1 MNETPKNR
9 EWVKN
14 AAIVF
19 LAVLLVLTFFSNTI
33 MNRSLP
39 EVATQDV
46 TDGAIVSKV
55 RGSGTVTANGNNQVK
70 MEKTRVIRAVL
81 VKSGQEV
88 KAGDVLFTLGEGSS
102 EEIEALEEKIRNLQ
116 NSYNRTAVGGTVY
129 SYAADERNLD
139 VLADKLLD
147 AEVALQYAEEA
158 ARKATSQEE
167 QILAV
172 EKELAEAIPAR
183 DEAKK
188 AYDDAKQRKG
198 QDDKKLQE
206 YLEQQARIIEGLI
219 NNQEYGN
226 MIDGDLLDGT
236 YDNRSIITIQIS
248 RDESEL
254 ASASITAS
262 PSPSPTSSA
271 ATTTS
276 GTPAAAGTSG
286 TSTATGTSEASAAA
300 ANTSETPAATTTSE
314 VPAAVTT
321 TTEAPAAVTT
331 TTEAPVAATTT
342 SEAPAAATS
351 EASEAPKTLAASTSP
366 EMATTQQNSET
377 PEKTVSLSNELP
389 SNDNTQL
396 TKNSEGEDPAEEEQ
410 KEQISSPVTG
420 DEDLST
426 IEGELV
432 VLRQAL
438 QDYDHI
444 QSEIYLLKTDAEVE
458 ATKEV
463 YDEAAEKVNSLSKTL
478 ETLLTTGSAEG
489 AVYKARLDAY
499 NQAEIAYLNAL
510 DSLDAKRANDYQAQ
524 AAKGIDLN
532 ATMQELEVA
541 KAKLAELTGTDGENI
556 TAKVAGTVTS
566 VECNAGDK
574 KMKDD
579 VLCTIEVPDQGY
591 TLSFTATNEQ
601 ASRLRIGDQATV
613 SNFYWGNEV
622 TATLSSIKT
631 DPKNPQ
637 NNKLLTF
644 DLEGNVTSGSQLTIS
659 VGSKSANYDLIIP
672 SSAIRSDSN
681 GSFVLKV
688 EAKNSPLGNRYIAK
702 RVPVEVLASDDNNS
716 AVTAELQY
724 GDYVITT
731 SSAPIKNGSMVRLAN
746 AS

>member
-1 MNETPKNR
+1 MNNETPKNR

-81 VKSGQEV
+81 VKAGQEV

-116 NSYNRTAVGGTVY
+116 NSYNRTAVSGQVYTNY
-129 SYAADERNLD
+129 SYDERSIDNKLQAWENAMDKLAYYESKVAKAAEDSFALEQAEMQVELTKALLDDAEASYNESLAIAQNNVEEVKANVAAETEREIEYTSSELDSAVVNQGIYDDYSVVANELSAREQQVADERATIDGLEEAIRVDLESIQMLDSRQELLRKLLLDPNLED
-139 VLADKLLD
+139 WQKYEYEKEVLA
-147 AEVALQYAEEA
+147 
-158 ARKATSQEE
+158 
-167 QILAV
+167 
-172 EKELAEAIPAR
+172 
-183 DEAKK
+183 
-188 AYDDAKQRKG
+188 
-198 QDDKKLQE
+198 
-206 YLEQQARIIEGLI
+206 
-219 NNQEYGN
+219 N
-226 MIDGDLLDGT
+226 
-236 YDNRSIITIQIS
+236 
-248 RDESEL
+248 
-254 ASASITAS
+254 
-262 PSPSPTSSA
+262 
-271 ATTTS
+271 
-276 GTPAAAGTSG
+276 
-286 TSTATGTSEASAAA
+286 
-300 ANTSETPAATTTSE
+300 
-314 VPAAVTT
+314 
-321 TTEAPAAVTT
+321 
-331 TTEAPVAATTT
+331 
-342 SEAPAAATS
+342 
-351 EASEAPKTLAASTSP
+351 
-366 EMATTQQNSET
+366 
-377 PEKTVSLSNELP
+377 
-389 SNDNTQL
+389 
-396 TKNSEGEDPAEEEQ
+396 
-410 KEQISSPVTG
+410 
-420 DEDLST
+420 
-426 IEGELV
+426 EGEL
-432 VLRQAL
+432 
-438 QDYDHI
+438 
-444 QSEIYLLKTDAEVE
+444 
-458 ATKEV
+458 
-463 YDEAAEKVNSLSKTL
+463 KTL
-478 ETLLTTGSAEG
+478 RDEVQGYNDQEAIHNATLSDATSKRNAARETIEKDYTPAPTDYSERIAELQ
-489 AVYKARLDAY
+489 ARLDILVSEGAHKELIDEAI
-499 NQAEIAYLNAL
+499 AELNAISPTTYNEAKAKYDAAVL
-510 DSLDAKRANDYQAQ
+510 ARDNLLERTDPMLNYDYQQALSACKSAEDAYYAAVASLDQKQANDWRSQ
-524 AAKGIDLN
+524 AATGVDLN
-532 ATMQELEVA
+532 ATMQELDVA
-541 KAKLAELTGTDGENI
+541 KKKLAELTGTDGENI

>member
-116 NSYNRTAVGGTVY
+116 NSYNRTAVSGQVY
-129 SYAADERNLD
+129 TNYTADERNID
-139 VLADKLLD
+139 ILADKLLE
-147 AEVALQYAEEA
+147 AEVALQHAEEA
-158 ARKATSQEE
+158 ARQAAPEE
-167 QILAV
+167 TQIAAV
-172 EKELAEAIPAR
+172 ENELVEAIKAR

-188 AYDDAKQRKG
+188 AYDEARQKQE
-198 QDDKKLQE
+198 QHDKELQE
-206 YLEQQARIIEGLI
+206 LLEKQARIIEDLVEQ
-219 NNQEYGN
+219 NL
-226 MIDGDLLDGT
+226 IDGDLLDGS
-236 YDNRSIITIQIS
+236 YENRSIITFQIS
-248 RDESEL
+248 RVESEI
-254 ASASITAS
+254 ASTSTSIAAS
-262 PSPSPTSSA
+262 PSPSPSVETISINNP
-271 ATTTS
+271 
-276 GTPAAAGTSG
+276 TPATNNP
-286 TSTATGTSEASAAA
+286 TL
-300 ANTSETPAATTTSE
+300 
-314 VPAAVTT
+314 
-321 TTEAPAAVTT
+321 TTENVT
-331 TTEAPVAATTT
+331 EPQ
-342 SEAPAAATS
+342 
-351 EASEAPKTLAASTSP
+351 KNDLLAAD
-366 EMATTQQNSET
+366 NSLLT
-377 PEKTVSLSNELP
+377 DTLSSENTNQKVT
-389 SNDNTQL
+389 NDT
-396 TKNSEGEDPAEEEQ
+396 EGEIIEEALVNQIKSPNTGEIPPEEALEILQ
-410 KEQISSPVTG
+410 K
-420 DEDLST
+420 
-426 IEGELV
+426 
-432 VLRQAL
+432 AL
-438 QDYDHI
+438 EIFDSY
-444 QSEIYLLKTDAEVE
+444 QSEIFLLKTDAEVE
-458 ATKEV
+458 STKEV
-463 YDEAAEKVNSLSKTL
+463 YKEAAELADNLSKTL

-489 AVYKARLDAY
+489 AVYKSRLDAY
-499 NQAEIAYLNAL
+499 NKAEIAYLNAL
-510 DSLDAKRANDYQAQ
+510 DALDQKQANDYRSQAVT
-524 AAKGIDLN
+524 GIDLN
-532 ATMQELEVA
+532 ATKQELEVA

>member
-70 MEKTRVIRAVL
+70 MEKTRIIRAVL
-81 VKSGQEV
+81 VKAGQEV

-116 NSYNRTAVGGTVY
+116 NSYNRTAVSGQVYTNY
-129 SYAADERNLD
+129 SYDERSIDNKLQ
-139 VLADKLLD
+139 AWENAMDKLEYYESKVAQAAEDSFALEQAEMQVEMTKALLD
-147 AEVALQYAEEA
+147 DAQASYNESLAIAENNVEVVKANVAAETEQEIAEKTA
-158 ARKATSQEE
+158 ARDS
-167 QILAV
+167 AV
-172 EKELAEAIPAR
+172 
-183 DEAKK
+183 
-188 AYDDAKQRKG
+188 
-198 QDDKKLQE
+198 
-206 YLEQQARIIEGLI
+206 
-219 NNQEYGN
+219 
-226 MIDGDLLDGT
+226 
-236 YDNRSIITIQIS
+236 
-248 RDESEL
+248 
-254 ASASITAS
+254 
-262 PSPSPTSSA
+262 
-271 ATTTS
+271 
-276 GTPAAAGTSG
+276 
-286 TSTATGTSEASAAA
+286 
-300 ANTSETPAATTTSE
+300 
-314 VPAAVTT
+314 
-321 TTEAPAAVTT
+321 
-331 TTEAPVAATTT
+331 
-342 SEAPAAATS
+342 
-351 EASEAPKTLAASTSP
+351 
-366 EMATTQQNSET
+366 
-377 PEKTVSLSNELP
+377 
-389 SNDNTQL
+389 
-396 TKNSEGEDPAEEEQ
+396 EEQ
-410 KEQISSPVTG
+410 KKYTEYSDKSIELSQKEAEIENKRATVQG
-420 DEDLST
+420 IDEAIRVD
-426 IEGELV
+426 IESIDMLV
-432 VLRQAL
+432 NRQAVL
-438 QDYDHI
+438 QGLIDDPATPEPDR
-444 QSEIYLLKTDAEVE
+444 EIYKTEFKANED
-458 ATKEV
+458 
-463 YDEAAEKVNSLSKTL
+463 
-478 ETLLTTGSAEG
+478 TLLTLRTEVQDYNTREAELNIEIINVSSDRDSIKQYIDEHYPTAPTDYSSTIAELEARLELLYSEG
-489 AVYKARLDAY
+489 AHKELIDEAIAELNAISPTTYNEAKAKYDAAVLQRDNLLEKMDPMLNYDYQQALNAYNAAEDAY
-499 NQAEIAYLNAL
+499 YAAVA
-510 DSLDAKRANDYQAQ
+510 SLEQKQANDWRSQ
-524 AAKGIDLN
+524 AATGVDLN
-532 ATMQELEVA
+532 ATWQELEVA

-601 ASRLRIGDQATV
+601 ASRLRIGDEATV

>member
-1 MNETPKNR
+1 MKNTVEEHKEEEPKEEESKEEESKEEEGKKMN
-9 EWVKN
+9 
-14 AAIVF
+14 
-19 LAVLLVLTFFSNTI
+19 
-33 MNRSLP
+33 
-39 EVATQDV
+39 
-46 TDGAIVSKV
+46 
-55 RGSGTVTANGNNQVK
+55 
-70 MEKTRVIRAVL
+70 
-81 VKSGQEV
+81 
-88 KAGDVLFTLGEGSS
+88 
-102 EEIEALEEKIRNLQ
+102 
-116 NSYNRTAVGGTVY
+116 
-129 SYAADERNLD
+129 
-139 VLADKLLD
+139 
-147 AEVALQYAEEA
+147 
-158 ARKATSQEE
+158 
-167 QILAV
+167 
-172 EKELAEAIPAR
+172 
-183 DEAKK
+183 
-188 AYDDAKQRKG
+188 
-198 QDDKKLQE
+198 
-206 YLEQQARIIEGLI
+206 
-219 NNQEYGN
+219 
-226 MIDGDLLDGT
+226 
-236 YDNRSIITIQIS
+236 
-248 RDESEL
+248 
-254 ASASITAS
+254 S
-262 PSPSPTSSA
+262 PS
-271 ATTTS
+271 
-276 GTPAAAGTSG
+276 
-286 TSTATGTSEASAAA
+286 
-300 ANTSETPAATTTSE
+300 
-314 VPAAVTT
+314 
-321 TTEAPAAVTT
+321 
-331 TTEAPVAATTT
+331 
-342 SEAPAAATS
+342 
-351 EASEAPKTLAASTSP
+351 
-366 EMATTQQNSET
+366 
-377 PEKTVSLSNELP
+377 
-389 SNDNTQL
+389 
-396 TKNSEGEDPAEEEQ
+396 
-410 KEQISSPVTG
+410 TG

-438 QDYDHI
+438 QDYDRI

>member
-70 MEKTRVIRAVL
+70 MEKTRIIRAVM
-81 VKSGQEV
+81 VKAGQEV

-116 NSYNRTAVGGTVY
+116 NSYNRTAVSGQVYTNY
-129 SYAADERNLD
+129 SYDERSIDNKLQAWENAMDKLAYYESKVAKAAEDSFALEQAEKQVELTKALLDDAEASYNESLAIAQNNVEEVKANVEAETAQEISEKTAALDSALNEQQTYNEYSEKATELSEWEGKIADERATVEGLEEAIRVDLESIEMLDARQKLLRELYPDYEQMEEYQKNEGELSRLRSEIEAFNKEETEHNSNFIDYTAYRDYVKQIIINDYTPAPTDYSETIAELQARLD
-139 VLADKLLD
+139 VLYSEGAH
-147 AEVALQYAEEA
+147 
-158 ARKATSQEE
+158 
-167 QILAV
+167 
-172 EKELAEAIPAR
+172 KELIDEAIAELNAISPTTYNEAKAKYDAAVLAR
-183 DEAKK
+183 D
-188 AYDDAKQRKG
+188 
-198 QDDKKLQE
+198 
-206 YLEQQARIIEGLI
+206 
-219 NNQEYGN
+219 N
-226 MIDGDLLDGT
+226 LL
-236 YDNRSIITIQIS
+236 
-248 RDESEL
+248 
-254 ASASITAS
+254 
-262 PSPSPTSSA
+262 
-271 ATTTS
+271 
-276 GTPAAAGTSG
+276 
-286 TSTATGTSEASAAA
+286 
-300 ANTSETPAATTTSE
+300 
-314 VPAAVTT
+314 
-321 TTEAPAAVTT
+321 
-331 TTEAPVAATTT
+331 
-342 SEAPAAATS
+342 
-351 EASEAPKTLAASTSP
+351 
-366 EMATTQQNSET
+366 
-377 PEKTVSLSNELP
+377 EKT
-389 SNDNTQL
+389 
-396 TKNSEGEDPAEEEQ
+396 DPM
-410 KEQISSPVTG
+410 
-420 DEDLST
+420 
-426 IEGELV
+426 
-432 VLRQAL
+432 
-438 QDYDHI
+438 
-444 QSEIYLLKTDAEVE
+444 
-458 ATKEV
+458 
-463 YDEAAEKVNSLSKTL
+463 
-478 ETLLTTGSAEG
+478 
-489 AVYKARLDAY
+489 
-499 NQAEIAYLNAL
+499 LNY
-510 DSLDAKRANDYQAQ
+510 DYQAALNACKSAEDAYYAAVASLDQKQANDWRSQ
-524 AAKGIDLN
+524 AATGVDLN
-532 ATMQELEVA
+532 ATMQELDVA
-541 KAKLAELTGTDGENI
+541 KKKLAELTGTDGENI

>member
-70 MEKTRVIRAVL
+70 MEKTRIIRAVL
-81 VKSGQEV
+81 VKAGQEV

-116 NSYNRTAVGGTVY
+116 NSYNRTAVSGQVYTNY
-129 SYAADERNLD
+129 SYDERSIDNKLQAWENAMDKLAYYESKVAQAAADTIELEQAEKRLALAKILKDEAEASYND
-139 VLADKLLD
+139 QLADKEANLERVKAD
-147 AEVALQYAEEA
+147 AEAETQRQIDDTEGKISAAEA
-158 ARKATSQEE
+158 E
-167 QILAV
+167 QAEYVDYSVLTTELSEIVEDLNNIKSEISSNDA
-172 EKELAEAIPAR
+172 EKEANTATIASSSADWNYYTNEVNRLDREIAELIVKR
-183 DEAKK
+183 DAEQDPVKK
-188 AYDDAKQRKG
+188 QEIQDEIDAKQSEK
-198 QDDKKLQE
+198 DNDNAIITADKAIIDNLTERNTYLDTIRPGLVSNETQKEAEKANKESEISGKYPIPPTDQSELIDTLEARLLELLSEGASKELIDEAIEALNAVSGETYTEAKAKYEAAVLERDNLLEKTDPMLNYE
-206 YLEQQARIIEGLI
+206 YQQALNACKSAEDA
-219 NNQEYGN
+219 Y
-226 MIDGDLLDGT
+226 
-236 YDNRSIITIQIS
+236 YAA
-248 RDESEL
+248 L
-254 ASASITAS
+254 ASLDQKQASDWKS
-262 PSPSPTSSA
+262 QA
-271 ATTTS
+271 AT
-276 GTPAAAGTSG
+276 G
-286 TSTATGTSEASAAA
+286 
-300 ANTSETPAATTTSE
+300 
-314 VPAAVTT
+314 V
-321 TTEAPAAVTT
+321 
-331 TTEAPVAATTT
+331 
-342 SEAPAAATS
+342 
-351 EASEAPKTLAASTSP
+351 
-366 EMATTQQNSET
+366 
-377 PEKTVSLSNELP
+377 
-389 SNDNTQL
+389 
-396 TKNSEGEDPAEEEQ
+396 
-410 KEQISSPVTG
+410 
-420 DEDLST
+420 
-426 IEGELV
+426 
-432 VLRQAL
+432 
-438 QDYDHI
+438 
-444 QSEIYLLKTDAEVE
+444 
-458 ATKEV
+458 
-463 YDEAAEKVNSLSKTL
+463 
-478 ETLLTTGSAEG
+478 
-489 AVYKARLDAY
+489 
-499 NQAEIAYLNAL
+499 
-510 DSLDAKRANDYQAQ
+510 
-524 AAKGIDLN
+524 DLN
-532 ATMQELEVA
+532 ATMQELDVA
-541 KAKLAELTGTDGENI
+541 KKKLAELTGTDGENI